1 MRRRRCPWPGVVIAV
16 CVPAAPGCSEAATE
30 PEPDPIVTAL
40 TARDHVTQL
49 SDVPGSYEWWNL
61 YAESASGDASLSV
74 IFLSANLFDAHYR
87 RDVRAWQASPGESS
101 APRPSDA
108 WLLQLNLTIDGKKVF
123 TNIRQWPGATAE
135 FSRTHPQGRIGDSS
149 FEAFEEAGQT
159 VFRIVLDAPDMTN
172 SQRLQGQL
180 ELRAGA
186 PGFRVTRGM
195 YDGIPGGD
203 KHHWE
208 LPLGLP
214 LTNGTVRVVARDGS
228 VTVPER
234 PIVGRGYTDH
244 MWGEGLLGDVL
255 SSWHFGTVDV
265 GMEGKVAYVWLTPS
279 TPGPSH
285 GYAFFI
291 PPGQMPV
298 TRRIS
303 ALPSVERREGAMG
316 LSFDARYALEL
327 EGEGRIDVTFDEA
340 LGEDWPFQVSGET
353 GVDIAI
359 PRVIERVGARGVGE
373 YLLQSGIDSE
383 AYEKAFDLVDQ
394 MDWNP

>member
-1 MRRRRCPWPGVVIAV
+1 MRSLPRLVIAV
-16 CVPAAPGCSEAATE
+16 CVHSVAGCSEPATDSG
-30 PEPDPIVTAL
+30 PEPIVTAL
-40 TARDHVTQL
+40 TARDHVTHL
-49 SDVPGSYEWWNL
+49 SDVPGSYEWWNF
-61 YAESASGDASLSV
+61 YAESASGDVSLSV

-123 TNIRQWPGATAE
+123 TNIRQWPGVTAE
-135 FSRTHPQGRIGDSS
+135 FSPTEPRGRIGDSS
-149 FEAFEEAGQT
+149 FEAVEQGGQT

-195 YDGIPGGD
+195 YDGIPGGG

-228 VTVPER
+228 VTVPEQ

-255 SSWHFGTVDV
+255 SSWHFGTVDL
-265 GMEGKVAYVWLTPS
+265 GMEGKLVYVWLTS
-279 TPGPSH
+279 NEGPSH
-285 GYAFFI
+285 GFSFFVV
-291 PPGQMPV
+291 PGQLPI
-298 TRRIS
+298 TRR
-303 ALPSVERREGAMG
+303 LLGLTPFEQREGAMG
-316 LSFDARYALEL
+316 LTFDARYALAL
-327 EGEGRIDVTFDEA
+327 EEGGRVDVTFDDA

-359 PRVIERVGARGVGE
+359 PGVIERVGARGVGE